1 MKNLFTVFLAISI
14 STFTL
19 SAQAPNVNKLPADFE
34 LPLKYGATILGK
46 RQDASMKKFRDNRL
60 GLFIHWG
67 LYAISAGEWN
77 GKVYNSPSSFLQKS
91 AKITSEEWMNTLMSK
106 WNPENFNAE
115 EWVKTA
121 KEMGV
126 KYIKLVTK
134 HHDGFC
140 LWLSNYSKY
149 TVGQTPIKRDIVG
162 ELAKACD
169 WFSGYME
176 NAYVSKA
183 CSRK

>member
-1 MKNLFTVFLAISI
+1 
-14 STFTL
+14 
-19 SAQAPNVNKLPADFE
+19 
-34 LPLKYGATILGK
+34 
-46 RQDASMKKFRDNRL
+46 
-60 GLFIHWG
+60 
-67 LYAISAGEWN
+67 
-77 GKVYNSPSSFLQKS
+77 
-91 AKITSEEWMNTLMSK
+91 MSK